1 MSGKTK
7 AERLEE
13 MKRLYI
19 QRAYSDIDMAEVLG
33 VTRETVF
40 RDRRELATG
49 DNKYYFEKDEQGR
62 YYIPKTSLLS
72 NIKLKLHESLA
83 LYLASRKT
91 IRQTRFQQTH
101 TKNALEKLSAT
112 LYQPMTERLFK
123 SAEKLTGQE
132 KSPEKIKIIET
143 ITQAWVEQRKVR
155 IEYQPLIGEGI
166 TRHTISPYVIE
177 PSIWSDSVYVIAK
190 SDFNDRIFSF
200 KIERILSAFLSGET
214 FEIPESFD
222 DEQLLKHAWGIWVG
236 DKEPITVKL
245 RFSPGVTRR
254 VKESIWH
261 PLEKVEDTEDGG
273 CIWSVDIAEWRE
285 MLPWIRGWGADCE
298 VLEPKELRDA
308 LVRETQDLAE
318 LYKVVEMKKKL
329 IAHIS
334 QKDRKEQL
342 LMTHLT
348 EASELAEGFAGKVG
362 LPEIG
367 KIMGLLHDFGKASD
381 VFQGYIRS
389 KQGIYSPDDDEFV
402 DAQRGEVDHST
413 AGAQLIYEKLADR
426 GQASKILAQFL
437 SVAIASHHSGLIDCL
452 TPSGNNKFEDRIKKA
467 DEKTHLEEARRKLP
481 EIEKQLDEI
490 LTQPIEERFYKKI
503 FDEMIELSDDNQKRD
518 SESTLPFKHGLLAR
532 FLLSCLLEA
541 DRLNTAKF
549 ENPRDEVNRN
559 DGKYVT
565 WDILVA
571 RIESKF
577 AEFAQTTAQMQAGRA
592 LDINQLRTQVAQACL
607 DAAGKPKGIYQLTV
621 PTGGGK
627 TLASLRFAL
636 HHARAHTND
645 NEKIERIFYIV
656 PYITIIDQNADK
668 VRKIL
673 ETANERGKVVL
684 EHHSNFVPTKD
695 TRRRYNLLSENWDA
709 PIVFT
714 TQVQFL
720 EALFGYGTRDT
731 RRMHQLANSVIILDE
746 VQTVPINIVH
756 MLNTALRFLAHDC
769 GSTIVLCTA
778 TQPPLDKL
786 PKNPYRALTIK
797 QEQKIIQNEPEL
809 FKNLKRVEVQDKRKP
824 IGSTHA
830 EVAKLTQDAL
840 LEKGSVLVVVNTRA
854 SALALYDEIKKL
866 DLGVKIYH
874 LSTNMCPAH
883 RVEVLE
889 NKIKPALK
897 AKEPVICVSTQLIE
911 AGVDIDFG
919 AVIRS
924 LAGLDSIAQSAGRCN
939 RHGERE
945 DGFGSVYVVNLK
957 DENLS
962 RLPDIQIGQKHAD
975 TILNLYKRKP
985 SDYDEDAI
993 GLQAITKYYRN
1004 YFQDREDKLE
1014 YPVEKGK
1021 YIDHA
1026 DSLFNLL
1033 SRNTNAYKKQIDEK
1047 SLKQSFMSASKMFRV
1062 IDSLTIGVIV
1072 PYGEGKEIIT
1082 DLCGD
1087 IDIRQK
1093 RELLKRA
1100 QRYSVQLFRG
1110 KYGQF
1115 EKLKEKG
1122 AIQQIKDDEIFYL
1135 VSNYYDDV
1143 VGWSEE
1149 STGNEELLS
1158 F

>member
-1 MSGKTK
+1 MSGMTK
-7 AERLEE
+7 AERLDE

-19 QRAYSDIDMAEVLG
+19 QRAYSDIEMADRLNADRTTIYRDRVEL
-33 VTRETVF
+33 TREYPIEQ
-40 RDRRELATG
+40 D
-49 DNKYYFEKDEQGR
+49 DQGR
-62 YYIPKTSLLS
+62 WHIPKTKLISE
-72 NIKLKLHESLA
+72 IKLNLHEALT
-83 LYLASRKT
+83 LYLAGRKT
-91 IRQTRFQQTH
+91 SRQTRFHQPH
-101 TKNALEKLSAT
+101 IVNAVEKLAAT
-112 LYQPMTERLFK
+112 LRQPMTERLLK
-123 SAEKLTGQE
+123 SAERLSAQE
-132 KSPEKIKIIET
+132 KNPEKVKIIET
-143 ITQAWVEQRKVR
+143 ITQAWVEQRKAR
-155 IEYQPLIGEGI
+155 IEYQALGSDRL
-166 TRHTISPYVIE
+166 TRHDISPYIIE

-190 SDFNDRIFSF
+190 SDFNDQIFAF
-200 KIERILSAFLSGET
+200 KMDRILSAFLSGET
-214 FEIPESFD
+214 YEIPESFN

-236 DKEPITVKL
+236 GKDPVTVKL
-245 RFSPGVTRR
+245 RFSPAVTRR

-261 PLEKVEDTEDGG
+261 PLEKVSDTEDGG

-285 MLPWIRGWGADCE
+285 MIPWVRGWGADCE
-298 VLEPKELRDA
+298 ALEPKELREV
-308 LVRETQDLAE
+308 LVREVKMMAKI
-318 LYKVVEMKKKL
+318 YKIGEMKPENDL
-329 IAHIS
+329 IAHIR
-334 QKDRKEQL
+334 KDKTEQL
-342 LMTHLT
+342 LLTHLT
-348 EASELAEGFAGKVG
+348 EASELAEGFAAKVG

-389 KQGIYSPDDDEFV
+389 KQGIISPDEDGYI
-402 DAQRGEVDHST
+402 DAQRGEIDHST
-413 AGAQLIYEKLADR
+413 AGAQLIYEKLVNR
-426 GQASKILAQFL
+426 GEAGKILAQFL
-437 SVAIASHHSGLIDCL
+437 SIAIASHHSGLIDCL
-452 TPSGNNKFEDRIKKA
+452 TPSGNNKFEDRIKKK

-490 LTQPIEERFYKKI
+490 LAQPIEEQFYKKI
-503 FDEMIELSDDNQKRD
+503 FDEMIEPSVGNQKRD
-518 SESTLPFKHGLLAR
+518 STSTLPFKHGLLAR

-541 DRLNTAKF
+541 DRLNTARF
-549 ENPRDEVNRN
+549 ENPRDDKNRN
-559 DGKYVT
+559 DGEYIS
-565 WDILVA
+565 WDILTE

-577 AEFAQTTAQMQAGRA
+577 AEFAKETAQMQAGRT
-592 LDINQLRTQVAQACL
+592 LDVNQLRAQVAQACL
-607 DAAGKPKGIYQLTV
+607 DSAEKPKGIYQLTV

-636 HHARAHTND
+636 HHARKHTHN

-656 PYITIIDQNADK
+656 PYITIIEQNADK
-668 VRKIL
+668 VREIL
-673 ETANERGKVVL
+673 EKEGERGKVVL

-720 EALFGYGTRDT
+720 EALFGSGTRDP

-746 VQTVPINIVH
+746 VQTVPIKIVH
-756 MLNTALRFLAHDC
+756 MLNTALRFLVHDC

-797 QEQKIIQNEPEL
+797 RERKIIQNEAEL
-809 FKNLKRVEVQDKRKP
+809 FEKLKRVEVQDKRKP
-824 IGSTHA
+824 IGSTHT
-830 EVAKLTQDAL
+830 EVAELTRDAL
-840 LEKGSVLVVVNTRA
+840 REKGSVLAVVNTRA

-883 RVEVLE
+883 RMDVLE
-889 NKIKPALK
+889 TKIKPALK

-962 RLPDIQIGQKHAD
+962 QLPDIQTGQKHAD

-993 GLQAITKYYRN
+993 GLSAITKYYSY
-1004 YFQDREDKLE
+1004 YFQDRENQLE

-1021 YIDHA
+1021 HIDHA

-1033 SRNTNAYKKQIDEK
+1033 SRNTNAYKGQVDER
-1047 SLKQSFMSASKMFRV
+1047 SLRQSFMTASKIFRV

-1072 PYGEGKEIIT
+1072 PYGDGKEIIT

-1087 IDIRQK
+1087 IDVRQK

-1100 QRYSVQLFRG
+1100 QRFSVQLFQG

-1122 AIQQIKDDEIFYL
+1122 AIHQIKDDEIFYL
-1135 VSNYYDDV
+1135 VPHHYDDV
-1143 VGWSEE
+1143 IGWSEE
-1149 STGNEELLS
+1149 PTGNQELLS